1 MRVLYVD
8 DNAPNR
14 TVIRC
19 MLDAAEVEMVE
30 ADSAELGLS
39 MIDAD
44 SYDVVLMDL
53 RMPGMDGF
61 TAIRCIRSRGDD
73 RAQVPVIVLT
83 ADNAHD
89 IRNQARAAGA
99 DDLLLKPVQMDALFD
114 AIARVMT
121 RGEARGAML
130 A

>member
-14 TVIRC
+14 TVVRC
-19 MLDAAEVEMVE
+19 MLDAAGVEMAE
-30 ADSAELGLS
+30 AEEAEVGLS
-39 MIDAD
+39 MLDTGGFD
-44 SYDVVLMDL
+44 LVLMDL

-61 TAIRCIRSRGDD
+61 TAIRHIRERADD
-73 RAQVPVIVLT
+73 AARLPVIVLT

-89 IRNQARAAGA
+89 IRAQALSIGA
-99 DDLLLKPVQMDALFD
+99 DDLLLKPVQMEALFD
-114 AIARVMT
+114 VMARVLT
-121 RGEARGAML
+121 EGEDQDAML

>member
-19 MLDAAEVEMVE
+19 MLEAAGVEMAEAEAAE
-30 ADSAELGLS
+30 AGLS

-44 SYDVVLMDL
+44 CYDVVLMDL

-61 TAIRCIRSRGDD
+61 TAIRHIRARKDGK
-73 RAQVPVIVLT
+73 AQVPVIVLT

-89 IRNQARAAGA
+89 IRNQALAAGA
-99 DDLLLKPVQMDALFD
+99 DDMLLKPVQMDGLFD
-114 AIARVMT
+114 AIARVIT
-121 RGEARGAML
+121 REQDQGALL

>member
-1 MRVLYVD
+1 VRVLYVD

-14 TVIRC
+14 TVVRC
-19 MLDAAEVEMVE
+19 MLDAAGVDMAE
-30 ADSAELGLS
+30 AEAAEAGLA
-39 MIDAD
+39 MIDTD
-44 SYDVVLMDL
+44 FFDVVLMDL

-61 TAIRCIRSRGDD
+61 TAIRHLRARIDD
-73 RAQVPVIVLT
+73 KARLPVVVLT

-89 IRNQARAAGA
+89 IRAQALAVGA

-114 AIARVMT
+114 VIARVMT
-121 RGEARGAML
+121 AGGRDEAIL

>member
-8 DNAPNR
+8 DNGPNR

-19 MLDAAEVEMVE
+19 MLEAAGLGMAEAEAAE
-30 ADSAELGLS
+30 AGLA

-44 SYDVVLMDL
+44 RYQLILMDL

-61 TAIRCIRSRGDD
+61 TAIRQIRARTDD
-73 RAQVPVIVLT
+73 RAAVPIIVLT
-83 ADNAHD
+83 ADNGHD
-89 IRNQARAAGA
+89 IRNQALAAGA

-114 AIARVMT
+114 V
-121 RGEARGAML
+121 
-130 A
+130 

>member
-14 TVIRC
+14 TVVRC
-19 MLDAAEVEMVE
+19 MLDAAGVEMAE
-30 ADSAELGLS
+30 AEEAEVGLS
-39 MIDAD
+39 MVEGGF
-44 SYDVVLMDL
+44 YDLILMDL

-61 TAIRCIRSRGDD
+61 TAIRHLRARGDD
-73 RAQVPVIVLT
+73 KGLVPVIVLT

-89 IRNQARAAGA
+89 IRAQALAAGA
-99 DDLLLKPVQMDALFD
+99 NDLLLKPVQMEALFD
-114 AIARVMT
+114 VIARIINAADDQ
-121 RGEARGAML
+121 EAML